1 MTKCHTQINIASYKS
16 AIYFNMQIN
25 EFFVTEIINTIANE
39 LTPGVVFLQLT
50 RGILRHQV
58 LEAMT
63 VVTPERQ
70 VISF

>member
-1 MTKCHTQINIASYKS
+1 
-16 AIYFNMQIN
+16 MQIN
-25 EFFVTEIINTIANE
+25 EFFVTEIINKIANE